1 MKKLKILVIDS
12 NPIIY
17 FGLKAIFKNSIVFE
31 ISSYLDNKDLLIES
45 ITEEKID
52 FTQADD
58 TKKQMQEQLKQTIL
72 KDKQKEEEDEDD
84 EEGLSEVTKASIRK
98 AEEEYE
104 KSRQE
109 RIKRLNESAKSKLG
123 ADVFEGTKQITE
135 GSSHSALSGVSP
147 ADSGIDITNIE
158 KLSKG
163 RWKHLI

>member
-1 MKKLKILVIDS
+1 MKTSDFKKILKPLIKQTVKEVILEEGILS
-12 NPIIY
+12 GIVQEVAR
-17 FGLKAIFKNSIVFE
+17 GLQGNLVVEAKSKKS
-31 ISSYLDNKDLLIES
+31 
-45 ITEEKID
+45 
-52 FTQADD
+52 DD
-58 TKKQMQEQLKQTIL
+58 T
-72 KDKQKEEEDEDD
+72 
-84 EEGLSEVTKASIRK
+84 IRQAK